1 MKLLVIPTTDLKNQ
15 LEELDNRNVSLV
27 SSVAAKI
34 FINIDEHDVQNG
46 NSHMTNE

>member
-34 FINIDEHDVQNG
+34 FINTDEHDVQNG